1 VSGAGST
8 VCRRVTQIGVRLTAG
23 LGRMA
28 VGADRALEQAQ
39 SMELFAGYQNGEKER
54 VVLALMRDPFANSIT
69 EIARDMWKGTRRN
82 QTLTRHFREA
92 GNGVAFGAVV
102 EVGAYCA
109 ERGGIGR
116 LHVRRTDEVIQ

>member
-1 VSGAGST
+1 
-8 VCRRVTQIGVRLTAG
+8 
-23 LGRMA
+23 M
-28 VGADRALEQAQ
+28 ALEQAQ
-39 SMELFAGYQNGEKER
+39 RLKLFAGYQNGENER

-69 EIARDMWKGTRRN
+69 EIARDMWEGTRRK
-82 QTLTRHFREA
+82 QTLTRQFREA
-92 GNGVAFGAVV
+92 GNAGVAFGAVV